1 MDTKY
6 FKKKLEEE
14 LKIVEG
20 ELTTLGRKSKTGDW
34 EATGGAIDTASTQ
47 PDELA
52 DRMEEYEERRGVL
65 DELEVRYNEIK
76 KALQKIEEGTYG
88 ICEISGGPI
97 EEERLMANPA
107 ARTCKK
113 HMNREQSLS

>member
-1 MDTKY
+1 M
-6 FKKKLEEE
+6 
-14 LKIVEG
+14 VEG
-20 ELTTLGRKSKTGDW
+20 ELTTLGHKSKTGDW
-34 EATGGAIDTASTQ
+34 EATGGEIDTASTQ

-76 KALQKIEEGTYG
+76 AALKKIDEGVYG
-88 ICEISGGPI
+88 LCEVSGEPI

-113 HMNREQSLS
+113 HIDREQSLS